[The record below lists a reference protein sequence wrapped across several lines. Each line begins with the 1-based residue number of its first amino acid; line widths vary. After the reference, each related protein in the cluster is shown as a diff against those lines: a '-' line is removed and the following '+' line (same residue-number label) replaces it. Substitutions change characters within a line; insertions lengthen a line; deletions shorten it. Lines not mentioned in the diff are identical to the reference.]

1 MFFFLTDNCQGVC
14 FLHPVPRSTNP
25 PGTTTVT
32 KIVTTKGKTST
43 ERDIAAVS
51 GKIADWLTIL
61 IDWGYIKEQLPKISL
76 ILFVCLF
83 VCFFGFVLFCFC
95 FCVCSDL
102 LLFVS
107 CVFVFIRSCFT
118 STCLF
123 MFLVLFHLVVLPV
136 CFFARRWCCFVF
148 VCVAEFKGPL
158 CIWYWFSFFS
168 FFCTLEGWTVGI
180 EFCQI
185 IQGHYLWLVL
195 QSLDISRL
203 TSLEIW
209 KYKRI

>member
-83 VCFFGFVLFCFC
+83 VCLFFWFCFVLFLFLCLFWFVVVCFLCFCFYPFLFHFDLSFHVFGFVSFGCSACMLLCSSLMLFCFC
-95 FCVCSDL
+95 VRGR
-102 LLFVS
+102 V
-107 CVFVFIRSCFT
+107 
-118 STCLF
+118 
-123 MFLVLFHLVVLPV
+123 
-136 CFFARRWCCFVF
+136 
-148 VCVAEFKGPL
+148 
-158 CIWYWFSFFS
+158 
-168 FFCTLEGWTVGI
+168 
-180 EFCQI
+180 
-185 IQGHYLWLVL
+185 
-195 QSLDISRL
+195 
-203 TSLEIW
+203 
-209 KYKRI
+209 

>member
-1 MFFFLTDNCQGVC
+1 MYWFVAGYGQAREIIHLRQFEMPRHKCLPSNSVNCHVFFLTDNCQGVC

-83 VCFFGFVLFCFC
+83 VCFFWFCFVLFLFLCLFWFVVVCFLCFCFYPFLFHFDLSFHVFGFVSFGCSACMLLCSSLMLFCFC
-95 FCVCSDL
+95 VRGR
-102 LLFVS
+102 V
-107 CVFVFIRSCFT
+107 
-118 STCLF
+118 
-123 MFLVLFHLVVLPV
+123 
-136 CFFARRWCCFVF
+136 
-148 VCVAEFKGPL
+148 
-158 CIWYWFSFFS
+158 
-168 FFCTLEGWTVGI
+168 
-180 EFCQI
+180 
-185 IQGHYLWLVL
+185 
-195 QSLDISRL
+195 
-203 TSLEIW
+203 
-209 KYKRI
+209 

>member
-1 MFFFLTDNCQGVC
+1 MFFFLTDNCQGIC

-83 VCFFGFVLFCFC
+83 VCFFWFCFVLFLFLCLFWFVVVFLFLSVPVSLRLVFSCFWFC
-95 FCVCSDL
+95 FIWLFCLYASL
-102 LLFVS
+102 LV
-107 CVFVFIRSCFT
+107 VDV
-118 STCLF
+118 
-123 MFLVLFHLVVLPV
+123 VLF
-136 CFFARRWCCFVF
+136 
-148 VCVAEFKGPL
+148 L
-158 CIWYWFSFFS
+158 CAW
-168 FFCTLEGWTVGI
+168 
-180 EFCQI
+180 
-185 IQGHYLWLVL
+185 
-195 QSLDISRL
+195 QSLRDLFAFDIDFPSFRSFVRL
-203 TSLEIW
+203 KVGQSV
-209 KYKRI
+209 